1 MLTDRQRALVRE
13 SWALV
18 APIAPRA
25 GSLFAARLFELDPA
39 LRPVFAHMSDAERNR
54 KLLFV
59 LALIVSSLDGLDAAG
74 AAMQALRRRH
84 AAYGARDAQYDSVGA
99 ALLWA
104 VEHALGPALTPETR
118 AAWAAAY
125 AALAGAMRPGIDE
138 TTRAA

>member
-18 APIAPRA
+18 APIAPRT

-59 LALIVSSLDGLDAAG
+59 LALIVSSLDGLDAVG
-74 AAMQALRRRH
+74 PSMQALRRRH
-84 AAYGARDAQYDSVGA
+84 AAYGARDAQYDTVGA
-99 ALLWA
+99 AFLWA
-104 VEHALGPALTPETR
+104 LDQALGPALTPE
-118 AAWAAAY
+118 AHEAWAAAY
-125 AALAGAMRPGIDE
+125 AALAGAMRPGGGE